1 MTDGLRVTIAGLDF
15 YGQGSDGFII
25 SPDGFSGWDD
35 GVDMR
40 LEKTARP
47 YAHGSFNLPVF
58 QDSRTVSVSGNVF
71 ADSSRELLHLGNR
84 LTGLLAGGGIGR
96 VQVERFGDVQWAD
109 GRLAA
114 KTMFTERGGQNSA
127 SFQIQLWCPDPRK
140 FGNSADFVRTNGT
153 VSVFHRGNY
162 NALPTVVVR
171 GSAANGYRLNGPG
184 GLQYKVTRALVT
196 GIPHRIEFTDGRL
209 RVNGTVVATGADSA
223 DVWPVPPGQSVDFDI
238 NVLSGGTAEA
248 TITITDTYI

>member
-1 MTDGLRVTIAGLDF
+1 MPELITWAGRTLS
-15 YGQGSDGFII
+15 GSDRFGEWAVTGELEGWWDSPEVKGETADRPNADGEYDLPVYNEARLITINGTLRAKSHAQLHDAGNFLTGPI
-25 SPDGFSGWDD
+25 SG
-35 GVDMR
+35 R
-40 LEKTARP
+40 LTVAG
-47 YAHGSFNLPVF
+47 HGS
-58 QDSRTVSVSGNVF
+58 S
-71 ADSSRELLHLGNR
+71 
-84 LTGLLAGGGIGR
+84 
-96 VQVERFGDVQWAD
+96 QWAD
-109 GRLAA
+109 AKRNSGVKFTPVTDVFAQWQVRL
-114 KTMFTERGGQNSA
+114 KCVN
-127 SFQIQLWCPDPRK
+127 PRK
-140 FGNSADFVRTNGT
+140 FGNARDFVRTNGT

>member
-1 MTDGLRVTIAGLDF
+1 M
-15 YGQGSDGFII
+15 
-25 SPDGFSGWDD
+25 
-35 GVDMR
+35 
-40 LEKTARP
+40 
-47 YAHGSFNLPVF
+47 N
-58 QDSRTVSVSGNVF
+58 
-71 ADSSRELLHLGNR
+71 
-84 LTGLLAGGGIGR
+84 
-96 VQVERFGDVQWAD
+96 
-109 GRLAA
+109 
-114 KTMFTERGGQNSA
+114 
-127 SFQIQLWCPDPRK
+127 PRK
-140 FGNSADFVRTNGT
+140 FGDSRDFVRTNGT

-184 GLQYKVTRALVT
+184 GLQYKVSRALVT